1 MQLSAAGKSTN
12 ISISEYAV
20 APIEPSSPKV
30 GAIIV
35 LAAAF
40 GLVAGVGIALLKE
53 TLDTTLKSSDD
64 ASTVLRV
71 PTLGVVPDF
80 DQPAPQSEGIEK
92 RRRLLERS
100 LKATSNQLVPITL
113 DSDLVGAAGL
123 VTISIPHGP
132 AAEAFRSIRTSILL
146 SSADYPPKIVMVTS
160 ARKGEGKTTVAS
172 NLAVSLAQAGHR
184 TVIIDTDIRQPK
196 LRERFNI
203 TGSRL
208 GLVDFLAHQAVLE
221 GIVFATDVPNLSVIP
236 AGSCAPNP
244 AELVGSKR
252 MAELLKTLAGTYDH
266 IIIDT
271 PPVLTFAD
279 ALMMGRSVNGVIVV
293 TRSNVTERAYAQD
306 AIRRLRTIRAPIL
319 GLVMNGVTLDR
330 SKSSPYSD
338 YANGAYVVP
347 DMRRAG

>member
-1 MQLSAAGKSTN
+1 
-12 ISISEYAV
+12 
-20 APIEPSSPKV
+20 
-30 GAIIV
+30 
-35 LAAAF
+35 
-40 GLVAGVGIALLKE
+40 
-53 TLDTTLKSSDD
+53 
-64 ASTVLRV
+64 
-71 PTLGVVPDF
+71 
-80 DQPAPQSEGIEK
+80 
-92 RRRLLERS
+92 
-100 LKATSNQLVPITL
+100 
-113 DSDLVGAAGL
+113 
-123 VTISIPHGP
+123 
-132 AAEAFRSIRTSILL
+132 
-146 SSADYPPKIVMVTS
+146 MVTS